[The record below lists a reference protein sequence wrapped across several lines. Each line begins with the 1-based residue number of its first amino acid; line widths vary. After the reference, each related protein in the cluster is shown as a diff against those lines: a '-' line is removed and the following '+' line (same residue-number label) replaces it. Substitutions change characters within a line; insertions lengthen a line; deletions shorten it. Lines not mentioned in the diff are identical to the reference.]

1 MASKIVQTSNGV
13 SLMLNDKGEVM
24 QAFTK
29 TNNVTT
35 NLSSNDPKVTTAITN
50 LNNSPA
56 LKTALKLPNTTTTVA
71 QNYNKDGT
79 TATTQAT
86 TSSTSTSNTSN
97 EFKPPDNYGPI
108 FTGAGGATKAL
119 VYPLDLSNDQDRM
132 VITMYRYRNTL
143 NNVFGKRDIS
153 KVSEGDGKPLSY
165 IVLPIPNNLGDISKV
180 GWAPST
186 LTVAELANAATSSID
201 SLVKLGSNERL
212 KTISQS
218 VTDANKAVF
227 NDPNLSRFNGTI
239 TNPNQDLLFQSNG
252 LREFTYAF
260 DLFPRNEAESKEIR
274 NIVRLFRQGM
284 LPRKIGI
291 GGLLVGAPNVFRI
304 RFLKGGSNEP
314 LKDIRRHKE
323 LALTS
328 FVADPTPGDIWMTH
342 NDPDHS
348 TVGFKILM
356 QFTELV
362 PIYYD
367 DFADAEGKPV
377 KDIND
382 DPITDDSLGY

>member
-1 MASKIVQTSNGV
+1 MANKTVKASNGV
-13 SLMLNDKGEVM
+13 NLVVNSTGEVVE
-24 QAFTK
+24 AYTK
-29 TNNVTT
+29 ENNIPN
-35 NLSSNDPKVTTAITN
+35 NLPSNDAKVTTAVTN
-50 LNNSPA
+50 LNNSPSLKRA
-56 LKTALKLPNTTTTVA
+56 LSIPNVTVTISE
-71 QNYNKDGT
+71 NYSPTGTKGT
-79 TATTQAT
+79 TEAI
-86 TSSTSTSNTSN
+86 TSSKIPATTSN
-97 EFKPPDNYGPI
+97 EFKPPDNYGPVL
-108 FTGAGGATKAL
+108 TGAGGATKAL

-132 VITMYRYRNTL
+132 VIIMYRYRNTL
-143 NNVFGKRDIS
+143 NNLFGKRDIS

-186 LTVAELANAATSSID
+186 LSVAEIVNATTNTAVSAIPGASKGIENLKSSI
-201 SLVKLGSNERL
+201 
-212 KTISQS
+212 
-218 VTDANKAVF
+218 TDAVSKVAS
-227 NDPNLSRFNGTI
+227 DPNLSRFSGTI

-252 LREFTYAF
+252 LREFTYSF

-274 NIVRLFRQGM
+274 NIVRVFRQGM

-342 NDPDHS
+342 NDADHS

-367 DFADAEGKPV
+367 DFVDSEGKSV

-382 DPITDDSLGY
+382 DPISDDSIGY